1 MKRSIQTPIDV
12 EKEAKKPK
20 QGSIL
25 SYFSRGNKANNGTSK
40 DQNGNNICSSPSGTM
55 LNGKNSAVESPKASI
70 KVTAEAKMNVASS
83 SPSGNEKKI
92 LDAAATITNGCTS
105 KSENATKESP
115 TSSNWRAGSRVS
127 FTSTSNSRS
136 RFASSISPIVNG
148 RQKKKGKG
156 AKGASGKGKTPVEQP
171 TSSDRQ
177 SEKEVPST
185 NKLPDDCSEWLK
197 KSAERWHLQPP
208 YKAFDDND
216 WKQYHQERAAL
227 EWRHENVW
235 LEDGR
240 EAPKVSSNAG
250 FLKGYFDKE
259 KLPNE
264 WNLDGPMPKLKPHC
278 KESYAEGETE
288 KEEYNRYL
296 EDIRH
301 RVKGTLD
308 TCKNVS
314 KGMATACE
322 MGSYIIQ
329 FWINREYCGM
339 RAPVRTVHFENRF
352 YSPVGNGISY
362 DIHYRFHYR
371 ARSFQTNKFCDL
383 FMTSRSIKDC
393 DPSNPTP
400 IGEWEPANSER
411 SKKLNNSMIK
421 MLDQHKKV
429 KFHPKKVALSEL
441 AYELFG
447 SSKVLSERKTWMLFA
462 RAGGVC
468 TTGDRADVYFMDAR
482 RKYGKLPKNEESDE
496 EA

>member
-1 MKRSIQTPIDV
+1 MQAPIDV
-12 EKEAKKPK
+12 EKQIKKPK
-20 QGSIL
+20 KGSIL
-25 SYFSRGNKANNGTSK
+25 SYFSRGNKGSNTTSE
-40 DQNGNNICSSPSGTM
+40 DQNDNDVCSNPSGTT
-55 LNGKNSAVESPKASI
+55 LNGNHSAAESPKASI
-70 KVTAEAKMNVASS
+70 NDSADAKMSVACNSKN
-83 SPSGNEKKI
+83 GNEKKV
-92 LDAAATITNGCTS
+92 LDAMDATANGGTGKLGS
-105 KSENATKESP
+105 ATKESR
-115 TSSNWRAGSRVS
+115 TCGIWKGTASAKDSYMSI
-127 FTSTSNSRS
+127 SNSRS
-136 RFASSISPIVNG
+136 RFASNISPIING
-148 RQKKKGKG
+148 RGKKKGKG
-156 AKGASGKGKTPVEQP
+156 AKSASSKGKTQAEQP
-171 TSSDRQ
+171 TSSNRQ
-177 SEKEVPST
+177 SEKEVPTTS
-185 NKLPDDCSEWLK
+185 KLPDDCSEWLK
-197 KSAERWHLQPP
+197 KSVERWHLQPP
-208 YKAFDDND
+208 YKAFDDKD
-216 WKQYHQERAAL
+216 WKQYYQERASL

-240 EAPKVSSNAG
+240 EAPKVSSNEG

-259 KLPNE
+259 KLPSE
-264 WNLDGPMPKLKPHC
+264 WKLDWPMPKMKPHC

-301 RVKGTLD
+301 RVKRTLE

-314 KGMATACE
+314 KGMATASE

-329 FWINREYCGM
+329 FWINREYCGTT
-339 RAPVRTVHFENRF
+339 APVRTVHFENRF
-352 YSPVGNGISY
+352 YSPVGNGISF

-371 ARSFQTNKFCDL
+371 ARSFQTEKFCDM

-400 IGEWEPANSER
+400 IGEWEPANSQR

-462 RAGGVC
+462 RAGGLC
-468 TTGDRADVYFMDAR
+468 ATGDRADVYFMDAR

-496 EA
+496 EV